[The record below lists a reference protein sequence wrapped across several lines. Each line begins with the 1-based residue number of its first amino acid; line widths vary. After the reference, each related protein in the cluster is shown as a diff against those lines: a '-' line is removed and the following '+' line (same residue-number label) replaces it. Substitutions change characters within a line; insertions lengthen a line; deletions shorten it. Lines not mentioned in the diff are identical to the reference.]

1 MTIESKNS
9 PEEKG
14 SSRSLAVRGSM
25 WTMFGY
31 GGSQVL
37 RLGSNLILARLLFPE
52 AFGLMALVN
61 VFMHGLQMFSDVG
74 LGPSIIQNRRGR
86 ETSFLRTAWTV
97 QVFRGLILW
106 LASCALAL
114 PAAAFFS
121 VSDPMAENLAVM
133 LPVAGLTALIAGFTS
148 TGVFLLNRDMA
159 LGRLTGLEMVSQ
171 VVSIGVMIG
180 WALMYPSVWAL
191 VAGGLAF
198 SFTRMVLSHFW
209 NPGPGDWFAWDR
221 SCAGELF
228 KFGKW
233 IFLSTLVTFLAT
245 NLDRLML
252 GRLLSMAELGVYSIG
267 MTFARV
273 AIHTSSKLSTLV
285 IFPLLS
291 RLQDEPD
298 RLVNACLKARR
309 PVLWISGAVCAG
321 FAMGAPLFFETLYDQ
336 RYHEAGR
343 ISQWLALYTWTH
355 VLVSSMDRIP
365 LSLGRPRV
373 LFTANLITTCCMA
386 LALPGYMFMG
396 LPGFIMGMAL
406 SNVAAH
412 IYLLSTLPVGRHRM
426 ALQTIVFTSGLLGYS
441 LPLIIMLRSIDIQ
454 ESPLLHTLAVVM
466 AAGPL
471 VLAGAWFAWK
481 AVRSKGEKENL
492 KP

>member
-1 MTIESKNS
+1 MTIESNTS
-9 PEEKG
+9 SG
-14 SSRSLAVRGSM
+14 RGDSSRSLAVRGSM

-74 LGPSIIQNRRGR
+74 LGPSIIQNKIGRG
-86 ETSFLRTAWTV
+86 TSFLRTAWTI
-97 QVFRGLILW
+97 QVARGVVLW
-106 LASCALAL
+106 LGSCALAL

-121 VSDPMAENLAVM
+121 ANDPMAESLAVM
-133 LPVAGLTALIAGFTS
+133 LPVAGMAALIAGFTS
-148 TGVFLLNRDMA
+148 TGVFLLNRDMS

-180 WALMYPSVWAL
+180 WALISADVWAL

-198 SFTRMVLSHFW
+198 SFTRMVMSHLW
-209 NPGPGDWFAWDR
+209 NPGPGDRFAWDH
-221 SCAGELF
+221 SCARELF

-252 GRLLSMAELGVYSIG
+252 GKLLSMAELGVYSIG

-273 AIHTSSKLSTLV
+273 AIHTSSKLSSLV

-298 RLVNACLKARR
+298 RLVSACLKARK
-309 PVLWISGAVCAG
+309 PVLWVSGAVCAG
-321 FAMGAPLFFETLYDQ
+321 FAMGAPLFFETLYDE
-336 RYHEAGR
+336 RYQEAGR

-373 LFTANLITTCCMA
+373 LFTANLLTTCCIL
-386 LALPGYMFMG
+386 LALPGYMIMG

-406 SNVAAH
+406 ANVAAH
-412 IYLLSTLPVGRHRM
+412 IYLLSTLPGGRRKM
-426 ALQTIVFTSGLLGYS
+426 ALQTLGFTFGLLIYS
-441 LPLIIMLRSIDIQ
+441 LPLVIMLRSIDIQ
-454 ESPLLHTLAVVM
+454 ESPLAHTLAVCM

-481 AVRSKGEKENL
+481 AVKSKGKQEK
-492 KP
+492 